1 MITEDY
7 VSFEIAKLLKE
18 KGFDHICLMWY
29 IDSPNTISEKTG
41 KPIPPYFTSLTD
53 EDGNYYYNT
62 ERETFEYSAPTLQ
75 MTMKWL
81 REKYNIYIAVN
92 IGADVDNPDY
102 IFYHP
107 TIITFIPHK
116 SITYLDGILQN
127 DEYHTYEQAVEASI
141 NYCLTNLI

>member
-7 VSFEIAKLLKE
+7 VSFETAKLLKE

-62 ERETFEYSAPTLQ
+62 EREAFEYSAPTLQ
-75 MTMKWL
+75 MAMKWL
-81 REKYNIYIAVN
+81 RENYSLHVN
-92 IGADVDNPDY
+92 ICPAVENGEFTEYYHCYVDNLKQKYP
-102 IFYHP
+102 FGQ
-107 TIITFIPHK
+107 FICDSP
-116 SITYLDGILQN
+116 
-127 DEYHTYEQAVEASI
+127 TYEEGCESAI
-141 NYCLTNLI
+141 KYCLENLI